1 MPTTS
6 PTPRSSG
13 GGSVATGS
21 GRIVFTSD
29 TLTPG
34 LAKFGVKL
42 GAAIDAFMDHQATK
56 TQDFMRTNAPWND
69 QTGNARNGLFARS
82 ELGAEKWT
90 IVCYHTVPYGIWL
103 EVVNS
108 GKNEILTTT
117 VQKEGARIMQSLG
130 NLLDKAALAG
140 L

>member
-6 PTPRSSG
+6 PTPRSPS

-21 GRIVFTSD
+21 GRIVFTTD

-34 LAKFGVKL
+34 LTKFSLKL

-117 VQKEGARIMQSLG
+117 VQKEGARIMKSLG
-130 NLLDKAALAG
+130 KLLDKAALAG